1 VKVTRVP
8 APLDRQAC
16 APTSIGRDLAHSI
29 VTGLS
34 KTIES
39 MVARQIC
46 PVDRSRSPRATSA
59 TLM

>member
-46 PVDRSRSPRATSA
+46 PVDR
-59 TLM
+59 